1 MAILGAIILCI
12 IVYFKFY
19 RKFKRMKTELAHVH
33 YIADPIQND
42 RHHFD
47 NPVYSTSYRGAGHR
61 GGGGDPGAGG
71 AGVAPAGAPVGV
83 PSSTHLP
90 LNNGCSRVVNHFAP
104 TCATAKKHVN
114 IEREKL
120 AAGGGT
126 AAPNHY
132 HDDIDTEEEEHENG
146 AFGCTA
152 GAFSY
157 STLSNRKN
165 LEADAQNPNLY
176 SSLENLKDNR
186 KMENLY
192 DELSKKATA
201 SATVPRRGRH
211 SHGGATGNG
220 NSATGSVS
228 TSATA
233 HPGGGGEYS
242 MEKIK
247 MSYDKLDFSRP
258 AENLKPHYHS
268 SSTLR
273 SSKSKEFTHTTPKA
287 IGDQESLTASNE
299 PMVGSGY
306 TPIAILN
313 DPSARKCSSGHLS
326 QAAIPQIGDLS
337 QEVLQSLGHI
347 HQEFPHQTHGPRIVP
362 RGSSRPREPDSGIS
376 SARSTNTVPW
386 SQNELEQPANLP
398 LPILELPRP
407 ESLQEAEHQF

>member
-1 MAILGAIILCI
+1 
-12 IVYFKFY
+12 
-19 RKFKRMKTELAHVH
+19 
-33 YIADPIQND
+33 
-42 RHHFD
+42 
-47 NPVYSTSYRGAGHR
+47 
-61 GGGGDPGAGG
+61 
-71 AGVAPAGAPVGV
+71 
-83 PSSTHLP
+83 
-90 LNNGCSRVVNHFAP
+90 
-104 TCATAKKHVN
+104 
-114 IEREKL
+114 
-120 AAGGGT
+120 
-126 AAPNHY
+126 
-132 HDDIDTEEEEHENG
+132 
-146 AFGCTA
+146 
-152 GAFSY
+152 
-157 STLSNRKN
+157 
-165 LEADAQNPNLY
+165 
-176 SSLENLKDNR
+176 
-186 KMENLY
+186 MENLY

-211 SHGGATGNG
+211 SHGGGAAGNG

-326 QAAIPQIGDLS
+326 QAAIPQVSICTVGTVNETVFFIYLS
-337 QEVLQSLGHI
+337 CRGIMHLMASCIWFFRTIRLLSAVLPTIMHDALA
-347 HQEFPHQTHGPRIVP
+347 PYM
-362 RGSSRPREPDSGIS
+362 
-376 SARSTNTVPW
+376 
-386 SQNELEQPANLP
+386 EQ
-398 LPILELPRP
+398 
-407 ESLQEAEHQF
+407 QHH